1 MKRSLLIYALA
12 FFAIA
17 ACSEKTPLPVM
28 PESITVNTETVRLS
42 KAAMNSFTF
51 TVSPADADFN
61 YSVGTTDCQ
70 VKLKLVEREGT
81 GSATTQYYTLHEIK
95 IKDEKS
101 GTYQATIRDLNLND
115 SYKDKAQLE
124 IELADSEN
132 GSTVIRSEDFSIC
145 FSGTSMFS
153 MSLKKASNETA
164 VYEDIDL
171 KLSSGTFSVASPF
184 ISSNEL
190 VMTFESNGSSVTV
203 NGEEQISG
211 ETVNDFTDPVTYTV
225 TSEDG
230 KVKEY
235 VVKVTYSG
243 LPVLFI
249 NTPNKATIPSKHED
263 WLEKTEIK
271 LYNTD
276 WTVNYSGTNDNIRGR
291 GNSTW
296 NYPKK
301 PYALKLDSKAEI
313 LGMPKHKRWV
323 LLANWMDRTILRNRV
338 SFAVAMKTGL
348 AWTPH
353 GEFVELILNGKHVGN
368 YYLCEHIKV
377 DKNRVNID
385 ELEDDKTDSGYIM
398 ELDSYFDE
406 VNRFRSYYYNMPY
419 MFKDPDEVNS
429 AQFSFLQNYV
439 NNMEASLYDNSR
451 FSARE
456 YTDYLD
462 VDSFID
468 WWLVHE
474 LTGNEEPKH
483 PKSSYMHKDKGGKM
497 VMGPVWD
504 FDWGTFMPHTKFVT
518 LGRSDG
524 LKCIYYERLFQDPQF
539 KKRAKERWNELEAGF
554 REIPDFIDSEAARIK
569 SSESM
574 NHNLW
579 KITPDVIGSYIN
591 GDETMSF
598 DNAVKRMKEAYSG
611 KLEWM
616 DGKINQW

>member
-1 MKRSLLIYALA
+1 
-12 FFAIA
+12 
-17 ACSEKTPLPVM
+17 
-28 PESITVNTETVRLS
+28 
-42 KAAMNSFTF
+42 
-51 TVSPADADFN
+51 
-61 YSVGTTDCQ
+61 
-70 VKLKLVEREGT
+70 
-81 GSATTQYYTLHEIK
+81 
-95 IKDEKS
+95 
-101 GTYQATIRDLNLND
+101 
-115 SYKDKAQLE
+115 
-124 IELADSEN
+124 
-132 GSTVIRSEDFSIC
+132 
-145 FSGTSMFS
+145 
-153 MSLKKASNETA
+153 
-164 VYEDIDL
+164 
-171 KLSSGTFSVASPF
+171 
-184 ISSNEL
+184 
-190 VMTFESNGSSVTV
+190 
-203 NGEEQISG
+203 
-211 ETVNDFTDPVTYTV
+211 
-225 TSEDG
+225 
-230 KVKEY
+230 
-235 VVKVTYSG
+235 
-243 LPVLFI
+243 
-249 NTPNKATIPSKHED
+249 
-263 WLEKTEIK
+263 
-271 LYNTD
+271 
-276 WTVNYSGTNDNIRGR
+276 
-291 GNSTW
+291 
-296 NYPKK
+296 
-301 PYALKLDSKAEI
+301 
-313 LGMPKHKRWV
+313 
-323 LLANWMDRTILRNRV
+323 
-338 SFAVAMKTGL
+338 
-348 AWTPH
+348 
-353 GEFVELILNGKHVGN
+353 
-368 YYLCEHIKV
+368 
-377 DKNRVNID
+377 
-385 ELEDDKTDSGYIM
+385 M